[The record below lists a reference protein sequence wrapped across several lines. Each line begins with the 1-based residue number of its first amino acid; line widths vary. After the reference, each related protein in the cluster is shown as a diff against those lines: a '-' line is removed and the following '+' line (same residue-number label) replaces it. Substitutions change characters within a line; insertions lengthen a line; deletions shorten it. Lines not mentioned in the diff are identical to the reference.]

1 MVCVR
6 VLTRVHVCSFV
17 AFAPQARRYTKY
29 ELWIGVAITEHV
41 VIIIKAAIAS
51 VANEEPVKV
60 ALAKREQELAE
71 ADLRCDAH
79 TRTRRYTHSRAQ
91 QSRPCTRSLT
101 VAAVWLTVLV
111 RVYPCIVCGV
121 CMTLQVGEGGIA
133 PRPW

>member
-71 ADLRCDAH
+71 ADLRYLRRTH
-79 TRTRRYTHSRAQ
+79 TRARDDTRTVEHSTADHALAH
-91 QSRPCTRSLT
+91 SL
-101 VAAVWLTVLV
+101 LLLF
-111 RVYPCIVCGV
+111 G
-121 CMTLQVGEGGIA
+121 
-133 PRPW
+133 

>member
-1 MVCVR
+1 VCVC
-6 VLTRVHVCSFV
+6 L
-17 AFAPQARRYTKY
+17 QARRYTKY

-79 TRTRRYTHSRAQ
+79 THAHATIHAQ
-91 QSRPCTRSLT
+91 
-101 VAAVWLTVLV
+101 
-111 RVYPCIVCGV
+111 
-121 CMTLQVGEGGIA
+121 
-133 PRPW
+133 

>member
-79 TRTRRYTHSRAQ
+79 TRARDDTRTVEHSTADHALAH
-91 QSRPCTRSLT
+91 SL
-101 VAAVWLTVLV
+101 LLLF
-111 RVYPCIVCGV
+111 G
-121 CMTLQVGEGGIA
+121 
-133 PRPW
+133 